1 VEEKMSRKTVLTIA
15 AALLATA
22 LLAGLATSSGADA
35 AAAAVTAK
43 AKNPCGA
50 GHSVR
55 PGYRD
60 MISLRGGANS
70 LSGAGSTFV
79 APMMSIW
86 SAAYAK
92 SSGVQVAYQSIGSGG
107 GQAQISAGTIDFGD
121 SDIPM
126 TNQALAQA
134 KGAILHIPLVL
145 GAVVPAYNV
154 KGVGAGLHF
163 TGELLGRIFAGEIT
177 RWNDP
182 ALAKLN
188 PGVKL
193 PDEPIAVA
201 HRSDGSGTTGIW
213 TDYLTK
219 TSPSWVNKLGGAAQ
233 SRGLT
238 VAWPVGIGGKGN
250 EGVSAVVNQTEGGIG
265 YLELAYAVQQHIT
278 FGDVQNR
285 AGNFV
290 HACVATTSLAASV
303 GRFPA
308 NLRTSLTNEP
318 GDYAFPITG
327 TTYALVYENQTDA
340 AKAKALV
347 AFLGWVLSKGQDMAA
362 QINYA
367 PLGKSL
373 QTKSVGQLYKITLNG
388 KPVARRS

>member
-1 VEEKMSRKTVLTIA
+1 MSRTMMVLLGA
-15 AALLATA
+15 AAL
-22 LLAGLATSSGADA
+22 
-35 AAAAVTAK
+35 AAAVFAGFATTGSDLAQAAPVK
-43 AKNPCGA
+43 PKNPCGA

-60 MISLRGGANS
+60 PINMGGGSRS

-86 SAAYAK
+86 SSAYAK

-107 GQAQISAGTIDFGD
+107 GQAQIIAGTVDFGV

-126 TNQALAQA
+126 TNDALAQA
-134 KGAILHIPLVL
+134 KGPILHVPLVL

-154 KGVGAGLHF
+154 NGVNARLRF
-163 TGELLGRIFAGEIT
+163 DGETLGRIFAGEIT
-177 RWNDP
+177 KWNDP
-182 ALAKLN
+182 ALVKLN

-193 PDEPIAVA
+193 PDEPIAVV

-219 TSPSWVNKLGGAAQ
+219 TSPSWVKKLGGAAQ

-250 EGVSAVVNQTEGGIG
+250 EGVSAGINQTEGGIG
-265 YLELAYAVQQHIT
+265 YVELAYAIQQQIT
-278 FGDVQNR
+278 YGDVKNR

-290 HACVATTSLAASV
+290 RACVATTSFAASV
-303 GRFPA
+303 GKFPP

-318 GDYAFPITG
+318 GDYAYPITG
-327 TTYALVYENQTDA
+327 TTYALVYKNQTNA

-347 AFLGWVLSKGQDMAA
+347 NFLAWTITKGQDMAA

-373 QTKSVGQLYKITLNG
+373 QKRSLGQLYKITVNG
-388 KPVARRS
+388 KALARG